1 MDLPVRMEKR
11 HLPIDDYVE
20 RLARMTYQERR
31 QAIEAEPLPQNIG
44 ALLDQAAAEVGDQP
58 AWNFFESKI
67 TTTYSELVAE
77 VNRTANGLMAW
88 GVARGTHVAVMLP
101 NIPTMPTIWLA
112 LARIGAVMVPVNTR
126 YTARELRYI
135 TNDSDAT
142 FLIVHAEHVDLL
154 SPAHDMEGE
163 ALAIPPE
170 RIAIVGAA
178 TKPPYARFDDLTKGR
193 SAQLALDYTVE
204 ATELMN
210 IQYTSGT
217 TGFPKGCMLT
227 QEYWLSSGKVNGV
240 RDGRRY
246 ERVFASTPFFYL
258 DPQWLL
264 ILTFYQRAT
273 LVVAYRQSASRF
285 VSWLHEHKIH
295 FCLFPEVVYK
305 QPPTPLDG
313 QLVLRRANIYG
324 VRKEIHAD
332 LRRRFNVPAMEAFGM
347 TEVGPAIYVPLEETQ
362 MVGSGSCGIPAPF
375 RECRI
380 VDETGKDVP
389 RGEIGELII
398 RGPGIMLGYYKKPE
412 ANKDSFFGEWFRTG
426 DLFRQDEA
434 GFFYIVGRL
443 KDMVRRAGENIA
455 AREVEAVLKNMPE
468 IVDAAIIPVP
478 DDTRGQEV
486 KAYIV
491 LKDGLTVN
499 DELIGAI
506 FEHCQV
512 NLAAFKVPRYV
523 EFIDALPRTPSEK
536 VAKGELLKAKS
547 NLRVGAFDRIENRWH
562 QEME

>member
-1 MDLPVRMEKR
+1 MSNRRLPV
-11 HLPIDDYVE
+11 DDFVE

-31 QAIEAEPLPQNIG
+31 LALEADPLPRNIG
-44 ALLDQAAAEVGDQP
+44 ALLDEAAAEVGDQP
-58 AWNFFESKI
+58 VWNFFESGVQA
-67 TTTYSELVAE
+67 TYRELVDA
-77 VNRTANGLMAW
+77 VNRTANGLLAW
-88 GVARGTHVAVMLP
+88 GVGRGSHVAVMLP
-101 NIPTMPTIWLA
+101 NIPEMPTIWLA

-135 TNDSDAT
+135 TNDSDAS
-142 FLIVHAEHVDLL
+142 FLIIHDEHRSLLSAEHD
-154 SPAHDMEGE
+154 AEGE
-163 ALAIPPE
+163 ALNIAAD
-170 RIAIVGAA
+170 RIAILGGRAGA
-178 TKPPYARFDDLTKGR
+178 PYKRYEDLIEGQSPR
-193 SAQLALDYTVE
+193 LSLDYTVD
-204 ATELMN
+204 AKELMN

-227 QEYWLSSGKVNGV
+227 QEYWLVSGKVNGL

-264 ILTFYQRAT
+264 ILTLYQRAT

-285 VSWLHEHKIH
+285 VSWLRDHKIH

-305 QPPTPLDG
+305 QPPSPQDG
-313 QLVLRRANIYG
+313 ELVLRRANIYG

-380 VDETGKDVP
+380 VDEEGRDVP
-389 RGEIGELII
+389 RGEIGELVI
-398 RGPGIMLGYYKKPE
+398 RGRGIMLGYYKKPE
-412 ANKDSFFGEWFRTG
+412 ANRNSFFGDWFRTG

-455 AREVEAVLKNMPE
+455 AREVEAVLKNLPQ
-468 IVDAAIIPVP
+468 IVDAAVVPVP
-478 DDTRGQEV
+478 DETRGQEV
-486 KAYIV
+486 KAYLV
-491 LKDGLTVN
+491 LNDGQKA
-499 DELIGAI
+499 DDALIRTI
-506 FEHCQV
+506 FDHCQS
-512 NLAAFKVPRYV
+512 NLAAFKVPRYI

-536 VAKGELLKAKS
+536 VAKGELIRAKED
-547 NLRVGAFDRIENRWH
+547 LRIGSYDRVEARWH
-562 QEME
+562 QETEHSA